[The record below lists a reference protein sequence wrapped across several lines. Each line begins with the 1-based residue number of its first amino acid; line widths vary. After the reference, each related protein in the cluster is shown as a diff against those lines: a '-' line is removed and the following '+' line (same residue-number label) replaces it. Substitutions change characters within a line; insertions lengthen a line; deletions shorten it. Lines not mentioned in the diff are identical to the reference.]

1 MDESVS
7 NLLEAPWSQEMTCG
21 SRTLR
26 LRAARNIEN
35 KEKFHRGVCSSD
47 ISNVCYLLPGH
58 GKTPSRVY
66 EPTGVHSEGASYG
79 EYNSQL
85 SQCMDCTEK
94 HDSNQTI
101 GDDERGRAPG
111 GQSGS
116 RSDEET
122 GA

>member
-7 NLLEAPWSQEMTCG
+7 RSALVSSNDTWESYFATQYGKNSRKQREASQ
-21 SRTLR
+21 
-26 LRAARNIEN
+26 
-35 KEKFHRGVCSSD
+35 GVRSSD

-58 GKTPSRVY
+58 GKTPSWVY
-66 EPTGVHSEGASYG
+66 EPTGVHSKGASYG

-85 SQCMDCTEK
+85 SQCMDCAEK

-101 GDDERGRAPG
+101 GDDERGRASA

-116 RSDEET
+116 RPDEEA